1 MPIFVSLLLRLI
13 VVGML
18 VSTSVVFALGQEMSP
33 ELHDRIEASREWS
46 NLAKGRT
53 EFEVTNP
60 ALLPSRLV
68 LAAKHAGCRFTEE
81 IEKNPVKFIKLGG
94 RRLAIMF
101 CWAIVGSHEV
111 FDLSTF
117 QRPRLIDFP
126 FLKMPESFGTT
137 DRPGW
142 ITWEKET
149 SIFRAVRGTDL
160 LASWDTRH
168 TYQFNEHWSFVVI
181 RVEVKRVPG
190 PDEWIAIW
198 EAPRW
203 SLPEVKQ

>member
-1 MPIFVSLLLRLI
+1 M
-13 VVGML
+13 
-18 VSTSVVFALGQEMSP
+18 VFALGEEMHP
-33 ELHDRIEASREWS
+33 ELRDRIEASREWS

-53 EFEVTNP
+53 EFEVSDP

-68 LAAKHAGCRFTEE
+68 LAAKHSGCRFTED
-81 IEKNPVKFIKLGG
+81 IEKRPVKFMKLGG

-111 FDLSTF
+111 FDLSTL

-126 FLKMPESFGTT
+126 VLTVPEGFGTT
-137 DRPGW
+137 DRPGF

-149 SIFRAVRGTDL
+149 SIFRAVTGIDML
-160 LASWDTRH
+160 PSWDTRH
-168 TYQFNEHWSFVVI
+168 TYRFNEYRGFVVI

-190 PDEWIAIW
+190 LDEWTTIW